1 MAEQV
6 ILEVDIKG
14 LANNLLEAQA
24 NVESYRLSLDELT
37 EAYGANSKE
46 VKIAEAQLK
55 AATDTQKSFEK
66 QLVRTQQA
74 EQALGGST
82 KELVAT
88 YNAAD
93 KTIEQNRKAY
103 NLLYNEYTKA
113 DKIGREKLQPTLKKI
128 SDTLKE
134 QESAVGDTRRNVGNY
149 AEGFKSAIGSV
160 IDGVPALKGFATAQ
174 LGVNAAMNANP
185 VGAVVMLFQG
195 LVQIMQNNA
204 EVADQL
210 SFAIDGITKGFRFVV
225 DTVVDTVTNLD
236 KLSQALI
243 NPVKFLYDMGKG
255 AANAAKEGYQAA
267 AAIDDLTEAAAEFG
281 VNADIANTKA
291 QGLTKTLKDKTKS
304 EQERIKIAT
313 QIADLEIDAINN
325 LIMAKSKELEAEKQ
339 RTKGLQ
345 LSGQERAAL
354 RKLEGELE
362 VQRLEKENAEKQ
374 KQTRINIL
382 LEKEV
387 TANKKAES
395 KTREEIAQEEAKRL
409 NDIANE
415 NARLEKLRIEV
426 TQGGL
431 EKETSLY
438 ELEFEKRI
446 QDLWKLNFTEQQIE
460 EIKQKGLDEIRAK
473 YSEKRV
479 AQDLYANEQIAEN
492 RRKADEELIKQAD
505 DAANAKAQA
514 DMKLINDIASFV
526 VDAFSQAAQ
535 LVNAFTEQ
543 NIEALNNQFKQG
555 LLSES
560 EYNKQAYELKVK
572 AFKET
577 KALNITQAIIA
588 TLQSSL
594 NAFNSGLQAG
604 GPFGLVLGAIFAA
617 AAAAFGGAQ
626 IALIAKQQPPA
637 PQFADGGQ
645 VFNVGGKSHRDGGT
659 TYTGEDGNRFEVEKG
674 EKIFVLKKTASRHI
688 DALGGLNVAF
698 GGRAWTDSPIS
709 YAANGGAITDGGFA
723 IRATSQEAN
732 TTATLTT
739 FAKNLVSNLP
749 NPVVSVNEFER
760 VQKSK
765 DKSVK
770 VSEL

>member
-382 LEKEV
+382 LEKEI

>member
-354 RKLEGELE
+354 RKLEGELD

-382 LEKEV
+382 LEKEI

-770 VSEL
+770 VAEL

>member
-382 LEKEV
+382 LEKEI

-460 EIKQKGLDEIRAK
+460 EIKQKGLLDIRKK
-473 YSEKRV
+473 YSNQTIDYYCEK
-479 AQDLYANEQIAEN
+479 
-492 RRKADEELIKQAD
+492 
-505 DAANAKAQA
+505 
-514 DMKLINDIASFV
+514 
-526 VDAFSQAAQ
+526 
-535 LVNAFTEQ
+535 
-543 NIEALNNQFKQG
+543 
-555 LLSES
+555 
-560 EYNKQAYELKVK
+560 
-572 AFKET
+572 
-577 KALNITQAIIA
+577 
-588 TLQSSL
+588 
-594 NAFNSGLQAG
+594 
-604 GPFGLVLGAIFAA
+604 
-617 AAAAFGGAQ
+617 
-626 IALIAKQQPPA
+626 
-637 PQFADGGQ
+637 
-645 VFNVGGKSHRDGGT
+645 
-659 TYTGEDGNRFEVEKG
+659 
-674 EKIFVLKKTASRHI
+674 
-688 DALGGLNVAF
+688 
-698 GGRAWTDSPIS
+698 
-709 YAANGGAITDGGFA
+709 
-723 IRATSQEAN
+723 N
-732 TTATLTT
+732 TI
-739 FAKNLVSNLP
+739 
-749 NPVVSVNEFER
+749 
-760 VQKSK
+760 Q
-765 DKSVK
+765 
-770 VSEL
+770 

>member
-354 RKLEGELE
+354 RKLEGELD

-382 LEKEV
+382 LEKEI